1 MTPPTRGEEQAA
13 AMGAAAGAAAGV
25 TVSLEVIYRT
35 VLDVQQGQVE
45 MRGDVREIK
54 NKIERLGE
62 DFNDHESRIRAL
74 ERKVWTAAG
83 TAAAL
88 AGPLGAVLTHLA
100 TQAP

>member
-1 MTPPTRGEEQAA
+1 MTPPTRGENQVAA
-13 AMGAAAGAAAGV
+13 IGAAAGAAAVAGV
-25 TVSLEVIYRT
+25 TVSLDTIYYTLQEV
-35 VLDVQQGQVE
+35 Q
-45 MRGDVREIK
+45 GDVRDIK
-54 NKIERLGE
+54 NKVDRLAAGHS
-62 DFNDHESRIRAL
+62 DHESRIRAL